1 MKYLTLLLLRLP
13 FWWKI
18 HRTDGRIVG
27 SPSVIGS
34 PLTCLELLA
43 GAVCCCT
50 LSVFGII
57 VLVVMGM
64 AVGSGDPYIGGHHLV
79 ATAEVSSALTSFS

>member
-1 MKYLTLLLLRLP
+1 MGDSSDREADSLFAL
-13 FWWKI
+13 
-18 HRTDGRIVG
+18 
-27 SPSVIGS
+27 SSVNVS
-34 PLTCLELLA
+34 PLISLEHLA